1 MHMKKFHETTY
12 HYFSLSLKKGVNNFD
27 TRVRMIKNVVAKN
40 GSSTAVDRG
49 NGQAGRRGGERRHFR
64 DLRAEGADL

>member
-49 NGQAGRRGGERRHFR
+49 ERTGRSEGRRTPT
-64 DLRAEGADL
+64 LS